1 MDGKSST
8 TVRKGD
14 TIFADFITAGRDPSK
29 FPNPE
34 EIRLDRPANVYIHHG
49 WGPHACLGRAIVTTA
64 GAVLLRVLGRL
75 ENIRRAPG
83 PAGEM
88 KSKMVNGAF
97 KLYLREDGSD
107 WTPFPQSESLSS
119 VAGWTLTRNRHEN
132 YLRFFQVGLPEGH
145 KSRCACLFFT

>member
-1 MDGKSST
+1 MSTPAFGVLRTSVDEVTIADGKSSP
-8 TVRKGD
+8 TVRAGD
-14 TIFADFITAGRDPSK
+14 TIFVDFITAGRDPTK

-34 EIRLDRPANVYIHHG
+34 EIRLNRPTNVYIHHG
-49 WGPHACLGRAIVTTA
+49 WGPHACLGREIVTTA

-75 ENIRRAPG
+75 GNICRALG

-107 WTPFPQSESLSS
+107 WTPFPQSESLSPCS
-119 VAGWTLTRNRHEN
+119 LVDTDLK
-132 YLRFFQVGLPEGH
+132 QI
-145 KSRCACLFFT
+145 

>member
-1 MDGKSST
+1 MDGPSSR

-34 EIRLDRPANVYIHHG
+34 EIRLDRPVDAYIHHG
-49 WGPHACLGRAIVTTA
+49 WGPHACLGRAIVTSA
-64 GAVLLRVLGRL
+64 GAALLRVLGRL

-88 KSKMVNGAF
+88 KSKMVNEAF
-97 KLYLREDGSD
+97 KLYLRENGSD
-107 WTPFPQSESLSS
+107 WTPFPQSESLSLCS
-119 VAGWTLTRNRHEN
+119 
-132 YLRFFQVGLPEGH
+132 
-145 KSRCACLFFT
+145 